1 MLYVP
6 SVLNCHN
13 RVLLSTL
20 EGSKEQVMT
29 TMSIVSNVERSIKTP
44 QAKPKQVGYNCSMFY
59 KSLIVDLRHCVWK
72 FMKAVVVRIRMVSID
87 SYICMLNHQE

>member
-1 MLYVP
+1 MLYD
-6 SVLNCHN
+6 SGVLDCHN

-20 EGSKEQVMT
+20 EGSKEHVMT

-59 KSLIVDLRHCVWK
+59 KSLIVDLRHCV
-72 FMKAVVVRIRMVSID
+72 
-87 SYICMLNHQE
+87 